1 MKRDVVFTFS
11 YETYADA
18 AARGMMRPPD
28 RILQTLMSSDEVGN
42 LLVANPFRSLASVA
56 ARGIRPAESFP
67 ARADRRLITPT
78 RLARRDPVSVPA
90 IVRTYRSY
98 DEQLRTAAA
107 RAGMSRT
114 AIVTTN
120 PLVAAFCPFGWADTV
135 TYFGRDDWL
144 SSEARQAY
152 WPAYAA
158 AYRQISESEVGVAA
172 VSQQIIDRIDPRGPA
187 VVVPNGVDPG
197 EWMGPRPAAPDWLAA
212 IPGPRAIYVGTID
225 SRLDV
230 EGIAHLAVLR
240 PDLHIVLLGPTPEP
254 GYTRALREIPN
265 VHQHAGV
272 GRSELVAALRNCDVS
287 LLSHRRTALTE
298 AMSPLKVYEYLAAGL
313 PVVSIDLPPVRGIHE
328 RVTFSASTAEMA
340 PQIDDALERG
350 PLTDAQRA
358 AFIEDNGWTSR
369 HRAVLDL
376 VLRSS
381 ARHRAT
387 APANV

>member
-28 RILQTLMSSDEVGN
+28 RILQTLMSSEEVGN
-42 LLVANPFRSLASVA
+42 LLVANPFRSLASVV
-56 ARGIRPAESFP
+56 ARGLRPAESFP
-67 ARADRRLITPT
+67 TGSRRRLITPT
-78 RLARRDPVSVPA
+78 RLARRDPLSVPA

-98 DEQLRTAAA
+98 DEQLRVAAA
-107 RAGMSRT
+107 RAGLT
-114 AIVTTN
+114 GPAIVTTN

-144 SSEARQAY
+144 SSEAREAY

-158 AYRQISESEVGVAA
+158 AYRQIRESEVGVAA
-172 VSQQIIDRIDPRGPA
+172 VSQQIIDRIDPLGPA
-187 VVVPNGVDPG
+187 VVVPNGVDPR
-197 EWMGPRPAAPDWLAA
+197 EWAGPRPAAPEWLAA

-230 EGIAHLAVLR
+230 EGIARLAVLR
-240 PDLHIVLLGPTPEP
+240 PNLHIVLLGPTPDPE
-254 GYTRALREIPN
+254 YTRALREVPN
-265 VHQHAGV
+265 VHQHSGV

-328 RVTFSASTAEMA
+328 RVTFSGSTADMA
-340 PQIDDALERG
+340 AEVDEALERG
-350 PLTDAQRA
+350 PLTEAERSR
-358 AFIEDNGWTSR
+358 FIEGNSWTSR

-376 VLRSS
+376 VLRSP
-381 ARHRAT
+381 ARHRSA
-387 APANV
+387 APAEV

>member
-28 RILQTLMSSDEVGN
+28 RILQTLMSSEEVGN
-42 LLVANPFRSLASVA
+42 LLVANPFRSLASVV
-56 ARGIRPAESFP
+56 ARGLRPAESFP
-67 ARADRRLITPT
+67 TGSRRRLITPT
-78 RLARRDPVSVPA
+78 RLARRDPLSVPA

-98 DEQLRTAAA
+98 DEQLRVAAA
-107 RAGMSRT
+107 RAGLT
-114 AIVTTN
+114 GPAIVTTN

-144 SSEARQAY
+144 SSEAREAY

-158 AYRQISESEVGVAA
+158 AYRQIRESEVGVAA

-187 VVVPNGVDPG
+187 VVVPNGVDPR
-197 EWMGPRPAAPDWLAA
+197 EWAGPRPATPDWLAA

-230 EGIAHLAVLR
+230 EGIARLAVLR
-240 PDLHIVLLGPTPEP
+240 PNLHIVLLGPTPDPE
-254 GYTRALREIPN
+254 YTRALREVPN
-265 VHQHAGV
+265 VHQHSGV

-328 RVTFSASTAEMA
+328 RVTFSASTADMA
-340 PQIDDALERG
+340 AEVDEALERG
-350 PLTDAQRA
+350 PLTEAERSR
-358 AFIEDNGWTSR
+358 FIEGNSWTSR

-376 VLRSS
+376 VLRSP
-381 ARHRAT
+381 ARHRSA
-387 APANV
+387 APAEV

>member
-1 MKRDVVFTFS
+1 
-11 YETYADA
+11 
-18 AARGMMRPPD
+18 
-28 RILQTLMSSDEVGN
+28 
-42 LLVANPFRSLASVA
+42 
-56 ARGIRPAESFP
+56 
-67 ARADRRLITPT
+67 
-78 RLARRDPVSVPA
+78 
-90 IVRTYRSY
+90 
-98 DEQLRTAAA
+98 
-107 RAGMSRT
+107 
-114 AIVTTN
+114 
-120 PLVAAFCPFGWADTV
+120 
-135 TYFGRDDWL
+135 
-144 SSEARQAY
+144 
-152 WPAYAA
+152 
-158 AYRQISESEVGVAA
+158 
-172 VSQQIIDRIDPRGPA
+172 
-187 VVVPNGVDPG
+187 
-197 EWMGPRPAAPDWLAA
+197 MGPRPVAPDWLAA

-313 PVVSIDLPPVRGIHE
+313 PVVSVDLPPVRGIHE

-340 PQIDDALERG
+340 PQVDDALERG

-358 AFIEDNGWTSR
+358 AFIEDNSWGSR
-369 HRAVLDL
+369 HRAVLEL

-381 ARHRAT
+381 ARHRAA